1 MPSAW
6 REQPL
11 TQYHGVRARIGNV
24 RTIPSVSTP
33 VRTLRGV
40 RRHRSLSFAGAAL
53 AAVLAVGLS
62 ACAPDPATEAF
73 LNGDEK
79 AYTSADFRTSEI
91 PPAEREEPVEFGGV
105 TENGDTFSSDDI
117 SGQVAVVNF
126 WYAGCGPC
134 RLEAPDLEAV
144 WQKHQADDVA
154 FIGVNIYD
162 QPATAK
168 SFAETYGITYPSLMD
183 ANSGEAKLAF
193 AKVTPIQAPPT
204 TLVLDKQGRVA
215 ARIIGPIEGTSILS
229 TIIQDVLEEEA

>member
-1 MPSAW
+1 MSSS
-6 REQPL
+6 
-11 TQYHGVRARIGNV
+11 VRA
-24 RTIPSVSTP
+24 
-33 VRTLRGV
+33 LRGA
-40 RRHRSLSFAGAAL
+40 RSHRLLSFAGAAL
-53 AAVLAVGLS
+53 AAVIAIGLS

-79 AYTSADFRTSEI
+79 AYTSADFRTQEI
-91 PPAEREEPVEFGGV
+91 PEAERDEPVEFGGV
-105 TENGDTFSSDDI
+105 TEDGEKFSSDDI

-134 RLEAPDLEAV
+134 RIEADDLEAV
-144 WQKHQADDVA
+144 WQKHQPDDVA

-168 SFAETYGITYPSLMD
+168 AFAETYGVTYPSLID
-183 ANSGEAKLAF
+183 ATTGEAKLAF

-215 ARIIGPIEGTSILS
+215 ARIIGPIDGTSILS
-229 TIIQDVLEEEA
+229 TIIQDVLEEKA

>member
-1 MPSAW
+1 MSSPVHA
-6 REQPL
+6 R
-11 TQYHGVRARIGNV
+11 RAA
-24 RTIPSVSTP
+24 
-33 VRTLRGV
+33 
-40 RRHRSLSFAGAAL
+40 RRSRSLTVAGAAL
-53 AAVLAVGLS
+53 AAVLAIGLS

-91 PPAEREEPVEFGGV
+91 PPAERDEPVVFGGV
-105 TENGDTFSSDDI
+105 TEDGEKFSSDDI

-134 RLEAPDLEAV
+134 RIEAPDLEAV
-144 WQKHQADDVA
+144 WQKHQGDDVA

-162 QPATAK
+162 QPDTAK
-168 SFAETYGITYPSLMD
+168 AFAKTYGITYPSLID
-183 ANSGEAKLAF
+183 ATTGEAKLAF

-229 TIIQDVLEEEA
+229 TIIQDVLKEKA